1 MKKIVCLLLVA
12 LMFVS
17 FCACGSEDT
26 DSTTTTTAAASDYEQ
41 ALMGKWSRNNSD
53 IVMELSADNKGSFT
67 QKGIITSLYWEA
79 DASGIVLKTNMV
91 GENVKLSYTLDG
103 DTLTVQNEDGTK
115 VVYKKV
121 K

>member
-26 DSTTTTTAAASDYEQ
+26 TTTTTVASSDYEQ

-91 GENVKLSYTLDG
+91 GENVKLPYTLDG

-115 VVYKKV
+115 VVYIKIK
-121 K
+121 